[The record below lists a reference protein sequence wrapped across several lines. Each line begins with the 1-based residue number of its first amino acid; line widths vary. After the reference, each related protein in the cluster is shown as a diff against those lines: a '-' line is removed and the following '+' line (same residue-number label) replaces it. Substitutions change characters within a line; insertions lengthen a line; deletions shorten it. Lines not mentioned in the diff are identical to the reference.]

1 MTDTSFTLLEF
12 HLEEGAVRIG
22 EHGLLGGGRP
32 DEDTDAAAGDAATA
46 DAADA
51 SGGGSLLRCG
61 LSAKSIG
68 AALAAVALLAALGV
82 AAARLL
88 GDGDL
93 EDAEAIDDLG
103 A

>member
-1 MTDTSFTLLEF
+1 MTDTSFTLFEL

-22 EHGLLGGGRP
+22 EHGLFGGGDSDENADEAVP
-32 DEDTDAAAGDAATA
+32 DGAGSVDSAGA
-46 DAADA
+46 DA
-51 SGGGSLLRCG
+51 GTLGCG
-61 LSAKSIG
+61 LSGTSILG
-68 AALAAVALLAALGV
+68 GLAVVALLAALGV

-93 EDAEAIDDLG
+93 EDDEAIDDLG